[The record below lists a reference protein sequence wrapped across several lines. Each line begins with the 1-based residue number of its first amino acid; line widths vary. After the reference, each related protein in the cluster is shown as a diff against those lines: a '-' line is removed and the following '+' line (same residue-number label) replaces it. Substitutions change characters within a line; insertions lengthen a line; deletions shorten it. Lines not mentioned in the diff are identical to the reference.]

1 MEVVPTA
8 VRKSEDSPD
17 KKPEDQL
24 TYRERVLKLGR
35 EKAPLLDPETFK
47 TDIFESDE
55 ECEEFIEKIYRHRR
69 SFTA

>member
-35 EKAPLLDPETFK
+35 EKAVPLDFEALK
-47 TDIFESDE
+47 TDLFESDE
-55 ECEEFIEKIYRHRR
+55 ELEEFIEEIYRHRR